1 MLSLMES
8 SRSSWR
14 RPAYLA
20 GVRKKREIG
29 FWACLSRFPRAQ
41 NPLSLPFRTPATQP
55 NCRRPEESLK
65 YFKSGWCV
73 ILVVLVKCGHC

>member
-1 MLSLMES
+1 MSSLMES

-29 FWACLSRFPRAQ
+29 FWACLSRFPSAQ
-41 NPLSLPFRTPATQP
+41 NPLPFPFERLPRSLT
-55 NCRRPEESLK
+55 
-65 YFKSGWCV
+65 
-73 ILVVLVKCGHC
+73 VVDRKKVLSISNQDGV